1 MGNCEKETGKEIE
14 APYRRE
20 RSERH
25 VFMKKKNLFQTAY
38 DKLCKGLSIRTIS
51 LLTLLL
57 FLALLLPICYL
68 SFVNRATGDDLGYGA
83 YTRAAWMASH
93 SLVKVAEA
101 IWVTIREY
109 YYSWQGTWFSIAVFA
124 LQPEVFSDQAYVI
137 VVFLMLF
144 SWIGST
150 LLLFWQIFKKE
161 YGLESWSVLLITLL
175 CLILGIQFVPSTASS
190 IFWFNGCAHYML
202 PFVMCQVTVWC
213 LIRFLKNFQV
223 RYLIWITVLTFF
235 LGGSNYQAALFALIV
250 LFYAGSAGWFRKKNK
265 KVFLLTIPFMLEMI
279 GLVISMK
286 APGNKVRGGEEFGL
300 SIEKAARTVIECFV
314 EGERDFIGYLQEKPM
329 IFLGLAVLFLV
340 MLEAFKGSAIK
351 GTWKQTVIAIIALLC
366 LYCAMQAPALYAGV
380 EVSRGVYNMNFM
392 VFLLAMIGSLGMI
405 AILISGKMQSSK
417 EEIHKR
423 VTLPGMVICLVLMF
437 FCRSNIKSS
446 TSWICLEYIRSGQA
460 ADYKVQM
467 DLQTSLLTDKDRE
480 EVCVP
485 MVNDVQGPLMSM
497 PITEDPEAW
506 TNMVTCEF
514 YEKKSVVGM
523 PRDEW
528 EEMYERR

>member
-1 MGNCEKETGKEIE
+1 MGNREKETGKEIE
-14 APYRRE
+14 DSYRRE

-175 CLILGIQFVPSTASS
+175 FLIIGIQFVPSTASS

-202 PFVMCQVTVWC
+202 PFAMCQVTVWC
-213 LIRFLKNFQV
+213 LVCFLKKYQI
-223 RYLIWITVLTFF
+223 RYLAGTAILAAF
-235 LGGSNYQAALFALIV
+235 LGGSNYQAALFGLIV
-250 LFYAGSAGWFRKKNK
+250 LFYAGMAGWFRQKNK
-265 KVFLLTIPFMLEMI
+265 KVFLLVGPFLLEMV

-300 SIEKAARTVIECFV
+300 SVEKAIRTIIECFV
-314 EGERDFIGYLQEKPM
+314 EGGKDFIGYLQEKPM
-329 IFLGLAVLFLV
+329 VFLGFTVLFLF
-340 MLEAFKGSAIK
+340 MLEAFKDSPMRKTWRQMAI
-351 GTWKQTVIAIIALLC
+351 TIIALLC

-392 VFLLAMIGSLGMI
+392 VFLLTMAGSLSVI
-405 AILISGKMQSSK
+405 AIFIDEKIQSSK
-417 EEIHKR
+417 EELHKKII
-423 VTLPGMVICLVLMF
+423 LPGIVICLVLVVLG
-437 FCRSNIKSS
+437 RSNIKSS

-460 ADYKVQM
+460 ADYKAQM
-467 DLQTSLLTDKDRE
+467 DLQTLLLTDRDKE
-480 EVCVP
+480 EVYVP
-485 MVNDVQGPLMSM
+485 MVNDDQGPLMSM
-497 PITEDPEAW
+497 PVTEDPTAW
-506 TNMVTCEF
+506 TNTVTSKF
-514 YEKKSVVGM
+514 YGKKSVTGM
-523 PRDEW
+523 SRDEW
-528 EEMYERR
+528 KEMYERR